1 MLKVL
6 LGDPNARKLKRYRPD
21 VVETNLL
28 EEDIQPLSD
37 EDLAAKTGEFK
48 QRLEKGESLEDIL
61 TEAFAVVR
69 EASRRVLGM
78 RHFDVQLIG
87 GMVLHAGQ
95 IAEMKTGEGKTLVAT
110 LPTYLN
116 ALTGK
121 GAHVVTVNDYLARR
135 DAEWMGQIHRFLGLE
150 VGLIQ
155 QGMSPAER
163 KRNYACDITYGTNSE
178 FGFDYLRDNMSTSIE
193 DVVQRPFNFCV
204 IDEVDSILVDEARTP
219 LIISGQVERPSEKY
233 TRAAEVAD
241 KLNPDDHYE
250 VDEKA
255 RNVLLNDEG
264 FILAEELLGVQDLFD
279 PKDPWAHYVFNA
291 IKGKELFVKDVNYIV
306 RNGEVVI
313 VDEFTGRVMPGRR
326 WSDGLHQAI
335 EAKEHAEI
343 QPETQTLAS
352 ITYQNFFLLYPKLSG
367 MTGTAKTEEAE
378 FEKIYDLEVTV
389 IDTNKPSQRRDLSDV
404 VYKTESGDPER
415 IAKDCLEQVRAQKPV
430 LIRSSDLEKVRRIK
444 QILDANL
451 GNNPARIAELSFKDQ
466 SDLLGW
472 AKKPGNV
479 TLTASSDVETLV
491 KSEVEDI
498 YTIGIQGKWLQIAKE
513 CQEMHEQDRPVLVGT
528 TSVEKSELLSSLLA
542 QIGVP
547 HNLLNAKPENVER
560 EAEIVAQAG
569 RSDAVTIATNMAGRG
584 TDIILGGNADYM
596 ARLKLREYLMPR
608 IVKPEDDDLMVS
620 VPGTKGRS
628 KSQGFGDSQKKVKT
642 WKASPD
648 IFPTELSAET
658 DGFLKETVDFAV
670 ETYGDRSLPELEAE
684 DKVAIAAEKAPTDD
698 PVVQKLREAY
708 NLILKEY
715 EEYTDDE
722 HDKVVAAGGLH
733 VIGTER
739 HESRRVDNQ
748 LRGRAGRQGD
758 PGSTR
763 FFLSL
768 EDNLLRIFG
777 GDRVAGL
784 MNMFRVEED
793 MPIESGMLTRSLEN
807 AQKKVETYYYDIRKQ
822 VFEYDEVMNNQRRAI
837 YAERRRVL
845 EGQDLKELVIT
856 YATRTMDDIVEAYI
870 NPELPSEE
878 WKLPEMVDKVKEFVY
893 LLADLEPSQLEDLS
907 VGEIKTFLHE
917 QVRTAYD
924 MKEAQVDQAKPGL
937 MREAERFFILQQIDT
952 LWREHLQQMDALRET
967 VGLRG
972 YGQKDPLIEY
982 KSEGYEVFLDM
993 MTGIRRNVVYTLFQ
1007 FQPQAQ
1013 PQVKASQ
1020 QVG

>member
-1 MLKVL
+1 MLKAL
-6 LGDPNARKLKRYRPD
+6 LGDPNARKLKRYKPD
-21 VVETNLL
+21 VVEINLL
-28 EEDIQPLSD
+28 EEEIQPLSD
-37 EDLAAKTGEFK
+37 EDLVAKTGEFK
-48 QRLEKGESLEDIL
+48 QRLEKGESLDDLL

-87 GMVLHAGQ
+87 GMVLHEGQ

-110 LPTYLN
+110 LPSYLN

-121 GAHVVTVNDYLARR
+121 GVHTVTVNDYLARR
-135 DAEWMGQIHRFLGLE
+135 DAEWMGQIHRFLGLD

-155 QGMSPAER
+155 QGMSPTER
-163 KRNYACDITYGTNSE
+163 KKNYACDITYGTNSE
-178 FGFDYLRDNMSTSIE
+178 FGFDYLRDNMATAIA

-204 IDEVDSILVDEARTP
+204 IDEVDSILIDEARTP
-219 LIISGQVERPSEKY
+219 LVISGQVDRPGEKY
-233 TRAAEVAD
+233 TQAAEVAWQI
-241 KLNPDDHYE
+241 NGEEHYE

-264 FILAEELLGVQDLFD
+264 FIRAEELLSVQDLFD

-291 IKGKELFVKDVNYIV
+291 VKAKELFVKDVNYIV

-335 EAKEHAEI
+335 EAKERVEI

-367 MTGTAKTEEAE
+367 MTGTAKTEEVE

-389 IDTNKPSQRRDLSDV
+389 IATNKPSRRQDLSDV
-404 VYKTESGDPER
+404 VYKTEQ
-415 IAKDCLEQVRAQKPV
+415 AKWKAV
-430 LIRSSDLEKVRRIK
+430 
-444 QILDANL
+444 
-451 GNNPARIAELSFKDQ
+451 AE
-466 SDLLGW
+466 
-472 AKKPGNV
+472 
-479 TLTASSDVETLV
+479 
-491 KSEVEDI
+491 
-498 YTIGIQGKWLQIAKE
+498 E
-513 CQEMHEQDRPVLVGT
+513 CAEMHETGRPVLVGT
-528 TSVEKSELLSSLLA
+528 TSVEKSELLSALLA
-542 QIGVP
+542 ERSVP

-569 RSDAVTIATNMAGRG
+569 RSGAVTIATNMAGRG

-596 ARLKLREYLMPR
+596 TRLKIREYLMPR
-608 IVKPEDDDLMVS
+608 IVKPEDEGEFAAAM
-620 VPGTKGRS
+620 VPGAKGR
-628 KSQGFGDSQKKVKT
+628 KRAQGFGGSGKKVKT

-648 IFPTELSAET
+648 IFPTELTESTE
-658 DGFLKETVDFAV
+658 DNLKAAV
-670 ETYGDRSLPELEAE
+670 EKATDTYGERSLPELEAE
-684 DKVAIAAEKAPTDD
+684 EKVAIASEKAPTND
-698 PVVQKLREAY
+698 PIIQELRQVY
-708 NLILKEY
+708 TQVIQEY
-715 EEYTDDE
+715 EHFTDEE
-722 HDKVVAAGGLH
+722 HDRVIDLGGLH

-758 PGSTR
+758 PGSTK

-793 MPIESGMLTRSLEN
+793 MPIESGMLTRSLEG

-845 EGQDLKELVIT
+845 EGNELKELVIS
-856 YATRTMDDIVEAYI
+856 YAERTMDDIVEAYI
-870 NPELPSEE
+870 NPELPPEE
-878 WKLPEMVDKVKEFVY
+878 WKLPEMVEKVKEFVY
-893 LLADLEPSQLEDLS
+893 LLSDLEPDHLEDLS

-917 QVRTAYD
+917 QIRIAYD
-924 MKEAQVDQAKPGL
+924 MKEAQVDQMKPGL
-937 MREAERFFILQQIDT
+937 MRDAERFFILQQIDT

-982 KSEGYEVFLDM
+982 KSEGYELFLDM

-1013 PQVKASQ
+1013 PQVKTSQ
-1020 QVG
+1020 EVG